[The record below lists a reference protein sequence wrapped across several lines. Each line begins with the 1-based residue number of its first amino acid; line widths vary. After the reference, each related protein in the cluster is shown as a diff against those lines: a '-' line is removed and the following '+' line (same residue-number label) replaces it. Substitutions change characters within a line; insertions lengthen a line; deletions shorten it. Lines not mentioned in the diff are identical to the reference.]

1 MPFLGPKGLEL
12 KPVKT
17 GNDFA
22 DAILGLVLSTVKE
35 RFSQEN
41 LKQYGI
47 GLTRKEE
54 AQRFKDDPM
63 SVMPFLGAGSVAG
76 KKFLPGINKMAKA
89 QFFAAPSD
97 AKPLSD
103 LAKMFPA
110 LINEK
115 TGEVMVNM
123 QRGPGG
129 HDSLL
134 KSLQGMSGKVTDWA
148 RGFADEV
155 TGFGFTDKQLSKFY

>member
-1 MPFLGPKGLEL
+1 MPFLGPKGLSL

-22 DAILGLVLSTVKE
+22 DAILSLVLPMTLEEQVT
-35 RFSQEN
+35 
-41 LKQYGI
+41 
-47 GLTRKEE
+47 GL
-54 AQRFKDDPM
+54 ASPM
-63 SVMPFLGAGSVAG
+63 SFLGMAG
-76 KKFLPGINKMAKA
+76 KKFLPGINKIAKER
-89 QFFAAPSD
+89 FFAAPSD
-97 AKPLSD
+97 AKPLSS
-103 LAKMFPA
+103 LEKLFPA

-129 HDSLL
+129 HETLL
-134 KSLQGMSGKVTDWA
+134 KSLQGMTGKATDWV

-155 TGFGFTDKQLSKFY
+155 TGFGFTEKQLNKFF

>member
-22 DAILGLVLSTVKE
+22 DAILGLILPMTLEEQVT
-35 RFSQEN
+35 
-41 LKQYGI
+41 
-47 GLTRKEE
+47 GL
-54 AQRFKDDPM
+54 ASPA
-63 SVMPFLGAGSVAG
+63 SFLGMAG
-76 KKFLPGINKMAKA
+76 KKFLPGINKVAKA